1 MSGRRVRRPAARQ
14 ARQPARRGAG
24 PARRAAEGDGAR
36 AVQRKVLAVGLAIL
50 LAGTTA
56 TFLLEQAV
64 LAPRRQVQ
72 AASALPVY
80 SAVGQRTDDVSF
92 WPWTFYAE
100 HAGQSPTL
108 LPTEDQPYLR
118 EEVSALAGML
128 LDGAV
133 EVDDT
138 GRLVESFS
146 EQTASCLYLRD
157 VPLVWTPPEG
167 GVQNLTLD
175 LGVGGGSDPA
185 LSYGMAVSVVL
196 KTDQAPTEA
205 QLEAAY
211 RQVLLELCFQCGAA
225 GWLLDAAAEVT
236 EATPAP
242 ADAPSEPSGQMTEPP
257 ALSFS
262 DGDSPLSEEAQRRL
276 QKAAQLSLGAV
287 MDRMSQPMGELAGID
302 ETMLMWPTDL
312 GPDTSLWPPD
322 NTPDL
327 TALAA
332 GTLSQDDTRKLEQRL
347 QQQYAEYGIELQV
360 VTLSDSV
367 LVLLSAAGFTLGL
380 YYSPVLETW
389 CGMAIQ

>member
-205 QLEAAY
+205 QLEAAH

-242 ADAPSEPSGQMTEPP
+242 AAPHWKQSSSSTWRWAASSWASVG
-257 ALSFS
+257 AWSVFS
-262 DGDSPLSEEAQRRL
+262 
-276 QKAAQLSLGAV
+276 
-287 MDRMSQPMGELAGID
+287 
-302 ETMLMWPTDL
+302 TT
-312 GPDTSLWPPD
+312 
-322 NTPDL
+322 L
-327 TALAA
+327 TAM
-332 GTLSQDDTRKLEQRL
+332 
-347 QQQYAEYGIELQV
+347 
-360 VTLSDSV
+360 
-367 LVLLSAAGFTLGL
+367 
-380 YYSPVLETW
+380 P
-389 CGMAIQ
+389 